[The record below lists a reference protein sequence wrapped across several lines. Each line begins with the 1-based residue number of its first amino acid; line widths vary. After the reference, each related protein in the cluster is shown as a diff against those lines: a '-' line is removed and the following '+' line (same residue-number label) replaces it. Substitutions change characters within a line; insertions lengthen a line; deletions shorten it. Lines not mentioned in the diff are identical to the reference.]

1 MKAAVCS
8 SDGSHVDL
16 HFGKTSVFYIFEI
29 ENGLKTMI
37 GKRSIDKYSPSEMY
51 LKEGNES
58 HEFDRQKFDKVYEVI
73 SDCGKIYTTSIGD
86 VPKHKL
92 EEKGIAVQLCNCPV
106 NMIPTCSGNCKS

>member
-1 MKAAVCS
+1 MKAAICS

-37 GKRSIDKYSPSEMY
+37 GKRSIDKYSPSDIF

-58 HEFDRQKFDKVYEVI
+58 HVFDRQKFDKVYEVI
-73 SDCGKIYTTSIGD
+73 SDCEKIYTTTIGE
-86 VPKHKL
+86 VPRKNL
-92 EEKGIAVQLCNCPV
+92 EEKGISVQLCNCPID
-106 NMIPTCSGNCKS
+106 MIPTCKGNCK